1 MFIGGFNA
9 TNELINLP
17 HKTTKNP
24 RDVLLV
30 FGKEDQ
36 QTDAFVSA
44 CNQGGYRS
52 KIAHTSE
59 SAMEY
64 YLRRQPEVTIVD
76 LRSNVFFE
84 GETLCRNIR
93 ATRPNENTIIVGLL
107 KSPTSE
113 TKELSV
119 LPLLRAGFNRRLF
132 ENNDP
137 KACLN
142 ELLMLDFGEIASQS
156 KIRASACL
164 FSALENVYDAI
175 EIRSIESDK
184 SEFQYVN
191 PAYERVTGNWRSELT
206 STVPKNSS
214 LPAHEALK
222 SEFHEGLPKQLS
234 KGKSWEGMSVAR
246 RKNGDYFVQNLKII
260 PIIGSNGKVT
270 HHVSIKRDMSAVH
283 RDVQSLQM
291 QQELSRAELKVL
303 NFRTLFLLEN
313 WPHYFAHVLHSY
325 DALASVLDEES
336 TSNRQRGVLII
347 CLRDSINSDV
357 IDIEESGNATEPW
370 AWLGSVETITN
381 VGYKLKKPKPKS
393 LVAIDGYISC
403 LRTQTVWFQNSLSLL
418 TTESAAPIFISKF
431 NILRVPFWLSHT
443 IALFVTP
450 PNHGDFVPEA
460 TPFVCRKARVSFRST
475 LMQQSMS
482 AVDRGVRDQY
492 EILQNGGNMTYNRRQ
507 SMTTTRIEAP
517 ITKVINMLNA
527 VQENS
532 PVNVVQVLE
541 KVIDILRS
549 TELFNPFTDKVE
561 DKGGVENDLVD
572 GLMHTRRRHSGDANI
587 KGHVIHRDSGHGPS
601 LSLHSLHAPPEIQS
615 ALEGEH
621 KWQFDIIR
629 LERVTNKRPLYYLGY
644 AIFSRFNACKFLSI
658 SDDVLRKWL
667 QLIES
672 NYHSTNAY
680 HTSTHA
686 ADVLHATSCF
696 LLKENVKVWRTPS
709 KTPEIL
715 TRIARPLWGTLPHL
729 GACYVVDEGLD
740 WSEPCWLTFTTP
752 MRRVAYDVQASYGGL
767 SPTQKQKLSDDFKT
781 ETALLLGMQKSR
793 ISCLNALEPLDEITA
808 LIAATVHDV
817 DHPGYTNSFLC
828 NAGSDLAVLYNDIA
842 VLENHHAAM
851 AFKLTSKDSKSNILK
866 NIESEDF
873 KVLRQQIIDMIM
885 ATEMKQHFEHLS
897 KFDNSLNNR
906 NLMHDDAGSMSGKG
920 TPESNVSHGNPCSN
934 ESRTLIKRM
943 IIKCADIA
951 NPARPIKLCI
961 EWATRIAEEY
971 FCQTEEE
978 KRRGLPII
986 MPVFDRQTC
995 NVPQSQVSF
1004 IDYFVIDLYTAWD
1017 KFAFVPEAIEYI
1029 NSNYNYWKAESE
1041 KIEKS
1046 REQKRRASRDG
1057 GATEDRSMED
1067 DNL

>member
-1 MFIGGFNA
+1 MGCAPSIHVSQSTGVVYCREDKLKTLKHSRTTSLSISEVVSHIPQNQSDTLITENRALKIDKERESSFSARAVPWIEAETQTLDQTVHQSAGMEVKA
-9 TNELINLP
+9 SKRELLFGPMKVIQQP
-17 HKTTKNP
+17 ME
-24 RDVLLV
+24 VLLV

-291 QQELSRAELKVL
+291 QQELSR
-303 NFRTLFLLEN
+303 
-313 WPHYFAHVLHSY
+313 
-325 DALASVLDEES
+325 
-336 TSNRQRGVLII
+336 
-347 CLRDSINSDV
+347 
-357 IDIEESGNATEPW
+357 
-370 AWLGSVETITN
+370 
-381 VGYKLKKPKPKS
+381 
-393 LVAIDGYISC
+393 
-403 LRTQTVWFQNSLSLL
+403 
-418 TTESAAPIFISKF
+418 
-431 NILRVPFWLSHT
+431 
-443 IALFVTP
+443 
-450 PNHGDFVPEA
+450 
-460 TPFVCRKARVSFRST
+460 
-475 LMQQSMS
+475 MQQSMS

-696 LLKENVKVWRTPS
+696 LLKENVK
-709 KTPEIL
+709 
-715 TRIARPLWGTLPHL
+715 
-729 GACYVVDEGLD
+729 
-740 WSEPCWLTFTTP
+740 
-752 MRRVAYDVQASYGGL
+752 
-767 SPTQKQKLSDDFKT
+767 
-781 ETALLLGMQKSR
+781 
-793 ISCLNALEPLDEITA
+793 NALEPLDEITA